1 MSSYYDNELV
11 SHMKTIKIG
20 DVTIISQIDN
30 NTELMM
36 ENFQF
41 KNGRV
46 CFTEKQN
53 KKYIMSSSSLISC
66 DVISFINE
74 LIQENIFEL
83 NEKIVSA
90 AIVGIYVV
98 STLIGGMIIGKL
110 TKSKRYLWGMV
121 LGIIYFV
128 LLLLI
133 TLGVYRTL
141 NGDSVSIV
149 TSLILCAGGGMTGG
163 MIS

>member
-1 MSSYYDNELV
+1 
-11 SHMKTIKIG
+11 
-20 DVTIISQIDN
+20 
-30 NTELMM
+30 M
-36 ENFQF
+36 ENMQ
-41 KNGRV
+41 KNIKV
-46 CFTEKQN
+46 IWWIKSLLAS
-53 KKYIMSSSSLISC
+53 YIVTGILLFVLTFFMYK
-66 DVISFINE
+66 
-74 LIQENIFEL
+74 FEL

>member
-1 MSSYYDNELV
+1 
-11 SHMKTIKIG
+11 
-20 DVTIISQIDN
+20 
-30 NTELMM
+30 M
-36 ENFQF
+36 ENMQ
-41 KNGRV
+41 KNIKV
-46 CFTEKQN
+46 IWWIKSLLAS
-53 KKYIMSSSSLISC
+53 YIVTGILLLVLPFFMYK
-66 DVISFINE
+66 
-74 LIQENIFEL
+74 FEL

-98 STLIGGMIIGKL
+98 STLIGGVIIGKL

-121 LGIIYFV
+121 LGILYFV

>member
-1 MSSYYDNELV
+1 
-11 SHMKTIKIG
+11 
-20 DVTIISQIDN
+20 
-30 NTELMM
+30 M
-36 ENFQF
+36 ENMQ
-41 KNGRV
+41 KNIKV
-46 CFTEKQN
+46 IWWIKSLLAS
-53 KKYIMSSSSLISC
+53 YIVTGILLLVLTFFMYK
-66 DVISFINE
+66 
-74 LIQENIFEL
+74 FEL

-98 STLIGGMIIGKL
+98 STLTGGMIIGKL

-149 TSLILCAGGGMTGG
+149 TSLILCAGGGMAGG

>member
-1 MSSYYDNELV
+1 MENMQKNIKVIWWIKSLLASYIVTGILLLV
-11 SHMKTIKIG
+11 STFFMYK
-20 DVTIISQIDN
+20 
-30 NTELMM
+30 
-36 ENFQF
+36 
-41 KNGRV
+41 
-46 CFTEKQN
+46 
-53 KKYIMSSSSLISC
+53 
-66 DVISFINE
+66 
-74 LIQENIFEL
+74 FEL

>member
-1 MSSYYDNELV
+1 
-11 SHMKTIKIG
+11 
-20 DVTIISQIDN
+20 
-30 NTELMM
+30 M
-36 ENFQF
+36 ENMQ
-41 KNGRV
+41 KNIKV
-46 CFTEKQN
+46 IWWIKSLLAS
-53 KKYIMSSSSLISC
+53 YIVTGILLLVLTFFMYK
-66 DVISFINE
+66 
-74 LIQENIFEL
+74 FEL
-83 NEKIVSA
+83 HEKIVSA

>member
-1 MSSYYDNELV
+1 
-11 SHMKTIKIG
+11 
-20 DVTIISQIDN
+20 
-30 NTELMM
+30 M
-36 ENFQF
+36 ENMQ
-41 KNGRV
+41 KNIKV
-46 CFTEKQN
+46 IWWIKSLLAS
-53 KKYIMSSSSLISC
+53 YIVTGILLLVLTFFMYK
-66 DVISFINE
+66 
-74 LIQENIFEL
+74 FEL

-149 TSLILCAGGGMTGG
+149 TSLILCAGGGMIGG

>member
-1 MSSYYDNELV
+1 MEQRLGKSPKI
-11 SHMKTIKIG
+11 MWMIKALLA
-20 DVTIISQIDN
+20 S
-30 NTELMM
+30 
-36 ENFQF
+36 
-41 KNGRV
+41 
-46 CFTEKQN
+46 
-53 KKYIMSSSSLISC
+53 YIMPGILLLMLT
-66 DVISFINE
+66 FFMYK
-74 LIQENIFEL
+74 FEL

-98 STLIGGMIIGKL
+98 STLVGGIIIGKL
-110 TKSKRYLWGMV
+110 TKEKCYLWGMV
-121 LGIIYFV
+121 LGILYFV

>member
-1 MSSYYDNELV
+1 
-11 SHMKTIKIG
+11 
-20 DVTIISQIDN
+20 
-30 NTELMM
+30 M
-36 ENFQF
+36 ENMQ
-41 KNGRV
+41 KNIKV
-46 CFTEKQN
+46 IWWIKSLLAS
-53 KKYIMSSSSLISC
+53 YIVTGILLLVLTFYMYK
-66 DVISFINE
+66 
-74 LIQENIFEL
+74 FEL

-98 STLIGGMIIGKL
+98 STLIGGVIIGKL

>member
-1 MSSYYDNELV
+1 
-11 SHMKTIKIG
+11 
-20 DVTIISQIDN
+20 
-30 NTELMM
+30 M
-36 ENFQF
+36 ENMQ
-41 KNGRV
+41 KNIKV
-46 CFTEKQN
+46 IWWIKSLLAS
-53 KKYIMSSSSLISC
+53 YIVTGILLLVLTFFMYK
-66 DVISFINE
+66 
-74 LIQENIFEL
+74 FEL

-98 STLIGGMIIGKL
+98 STLIGGMIIGEL

-121 LGIIYFV
+121 LGILYFV

>member
-1 MSSYYDNELV
+1 
-11 SHMKTIKIG
+11 
-20 DVTIISQIDN
+20 
-30 NTELMM
+30 M
-36 ENFQF
+36 ENMQ
-41 KNGRV
+41 KNIKV
-46 CFTEKQN
+46 IWWITSLLAS
-53 KKYIMSSSSLISC
+53 YIVTGILLLVLTFFMYK
-66 DVISFINE
+66 
-74 LIQENIFEL
+74 FEL

>member
-1 MSSYYDNELV
+1 
-11 SHMKTIKIG
+11 
-20 DVTIISQIDN
+20 
-30 NTELMM
+30 M
-36 ENFQF
+36 ENMQ
-41 KNGRV
+41 KNIKV
-46 CFTEKQN
+46 IWWIKSLLAS
-53 KKYIMSSSSLISC
+53 YIVTGILLLVLTFFMYK
-66 DVISFINE
+66 
-74 LIQENIFEL
+74 FEL

-149 TSLILCAGGGMTGG
+149 TSLIICAGGGMTGG

>member
-1 MSSYYDNELV
+1 
-11 SHMKTIKIG
+11 
-20 DVTIISQIDN
+20 
-30 NTELMM
+30 M
-36 ENFQF
+36 ENMQ
-41 KNGRV
+41 KNIKV
-46 CFTEKQN
+46 IWWIN
-53 KKYIMSSSSLISC
+53 SLLASYIVTGILLLVLTFFMYK
-66 DVISFINE
+66 
-74 LIQENIFEL
+74 FEL

>member
-1 MSSYYDNELV
+1 
-11 SHMKTIKIG
+11 
-20 DVTIISQIDN
+20 
-30 NTELMM
+30 M
-36 ENFQF
+36 ENMQ
-41 KNGRV
+41 
-46 CFTEKQN
+46 
-53 KKYIMSSSSLISC
+53 KKIKVIWWIKSLLASYIVTGISLL
-66 DVISFINE
+66 VLTFFMYK
-74 LIQENIFEL
+74 FEL

-110 TKSKRYLWGMV
+110 KKSKRYLWGMV

>member
-1 MSSYYDNELV
+1 
-11 SHMKTIKIG
+11 
-20 DVTIISQIDN
+20 
-30 NTELMM
+30 M
-36 ENFQF
+36 ENMQ
-41 KNGRV
+41 KNIKV
-46 CFTEKQN
+46 IWWIKSLLAS
-53 KKYIMSSSSLISC
+53 YIVTGILLLVLTFFMYK
-66 DVISFINE
+66 
-74 LIQENIFEL
+74 FEL

-110 TKSKRYLWGMV
+110 TKAKRYLWGMV

>member
-1 MSSYYDNELV
+1 
-11 SHMKTIKIG
+11 
-20 DVTIISQIDN
+20 
-30 NTELMM
+30 M
-36 ENFQF
+36 ENMQ
-41 KNGRV
+41 KNIKV
-46 CFTEKQN
+46 IWWIKSLLAS
-53 KKYIMSSSSLISC
+53 YIVTGILLLVLTFFMYK
-66 DVISFINE
+66 
-74 LIQENIFEL
+74 FEL

-98 STLIGGMIIGKL
+98 STGMIIGKL

>member
-1 MSSYYDNELV
+1 
-11 SHMKTIKIG
+11 
-20 DVTIISQIDN
+20 
-30 NTELMM
+30 M
-36 ENFQF
+36 ENMQ
-41 KNGRV
+41 KNIKV
-46 CFTEKQN
+46 IWWIKSLLAS
-53 KKYIMSSSSLISC
+53 YIVTGILLLVLTFFMYK
-66 DVISFINE
+66 
-74 LIQENIFEL
+74 FEL

-149 TSLILCAGGGMTGG
+149 TQKGWCEL
-163 MIS
+163 

>member
-1 MSSYYDNELV
+1 
-11 SHMKTIKIG
+11 
-20 DVTIISQIDN
+20 
-30 NTELMM
+30 M
-36 ENFQF
+36 ENMQ
-41 KNGRV
+41 KNIK
-46 CFTEKQN
+46 FIWWIKSLLAS
-53 KKYIMSSSSLISC
+53 YIVTGILLLVLTFFMYK
-66 DVISFINE
+66 
-74 LIQENIFEL
+74 FEL

-121 LGIIYFV
+121 LGILYFV

>member
-1 MSSYYDNELV
+1 METMQKNIKVIWWIKSLLASYIVTGILLLV
-11 SHMKTIKIG
+11 LTFFMYK
-20 DVTIISQIDN
+20 
-30 NTELMM
+30 
-36 ENFQF
+36 
-41 KNGRV
+41 
-46 CFTEKQN
+46 
-53 KKYIMSSSSLISC
+53 
-66 DVISFINE
+66 
-74 LIQENIFEL
+74 FEL

-149 TSLILCAGGGMTGG
+149 TSLILCAGGGMAGG

>member
-1 MSSYYDNELV
+1 
-11 SHMKTIKIG
+11 
-20 DVTIISQIDN
+20 
-30 NTELMM
+30 M
-36 ENFQF
+36 ENMQ
-41 KNGRV
+41 KNIKV
-46 CFTEKQN
+46 IWWIKSLLAS
-53 KKYIMSSSSLISC
+53 YIVTGILLLVLTFFMYK
-66 DVISFINE
+66 
-74 LIQENIFEL
+74 FEL

-98 STLIGGMIIGKL
+98 STLIGGMIIEKL

-121 LGIIYFV
+121 LGIVYFV

>member
-1 MSSYYDNELV
+1 
-11 SHMKTIKIG
+11 
-20 DVTIISQIDN
+20 
-30 NTELMM
+30 M
-36 ENFQF
+36 ENMQ
-41 KNGRV
+41 KNIKV
-46 CFTEKQN
+46 IWWIKSLLAS
-53 KKYIMSSSSLISC
+53 YIVTGILLLVLTFFMYK
-66 DVISFINE
+66 
-74 LIQENIFEL
+74 FEL

-98 STLIGGMIIGKL
+98 STLIGGVIRGKL

>member
-1 MSSYYDNELV
+1 
-11 SHMKTIKIG
+11 
-20 DVTIISQIDN
+20 
-30 NTELMM
+30 M
-36 ENFQF
+36 ENMQ
-41 KNGRV
+41 KNIKV
-46 CFTEKQN
+46 IWWIKSLLAS
-53 KKYIMSSSSLISC
+53 YIVTGILLLVLTFFMYK
-66 DVISFINE
+66 
-74 LIQENIFEL
+74 FEL

-98 STLIGGMIIGKL
+98 STLIGGVIIGKL
-110 TKSKRYLWGMV
+110 TKSKQYLWGMV
-121 LGIIYFV
+121 LGILYFV

>member
-1 MSSYYDNELV
+1 MCGRISWKANGVIKFAEAVIFAGSGSYLV
-11 SHMKTIKIG
+11 VDKEERDG
-20 DVTIISQIDN
+20 
-30 NTELMM
+30 EYA
-36 ENFQF
+36 
-41 KNGRV
+41 
-46 CFTEKQN
+46 
-53 KKYIMSSSSLISC
+53 KKYKGHMVVKLLL
-66 DVISFINE
+66 VLTFFMYK
-74 LIQENIFEL
+74 FEL

>member
-1 MSSYYDNELV
+1 
-11 SHMKTIKIG
+11 
-20 DVTIISQIDN
+20 
-30 NTELMM
+30 M
-36 ENFQF
+36 ENMQ
-41 KNGRV
+41 KNIKV
-46 CFTEKQN
+46 IWWIKSLLAS
-53 KKYIMSSSSLISC
+53 YIVTGILLLVLTFFMYK
-66 DVISFINE
+66 
-74 LIQENIFEL
+74 FEL

-149 TSLILCAGGGMTGG
+149 TSLILCARGGMTGG

>member
-1 MSSYYDNELV
+1 
-11 SHMKTIKIG
+11 
-20 DVTIISQIDN
+20 
-30 NTELMM
+30 M
-36 ENFQF
+36 ENMQ
-41 KNGRV
+41 KNIKV
-46 CFTEKQN
+46 IWWIKSLLAS
-53 KKYIMSSSSLISC
+53 YIVTGILLLVLTFFMYK
-66 DVISFINE
+66 
-74 LIQENIFEL
+74 FEL

-149 TSLILCAGGGMTGG
+149 TSMILCAGGGMTGG

>member
-1 MSSYYDNELV
+1 
-11 SHMKTIKIG
+11 
-20 DVTIISQIDN
+20 
-30 NTELMM
+30 M
-36 ENFQF
+36 ENMQ
-41 KNGRV
+41 KNIKV
-46 CFTEKQN
+46 IWWIKSLLAS
-53 KKYIMSSSSLISC
+53 YIVNGILLLVLTFFMYK
-66 DVISFINE
+66 
-74 LIQENIFEL
+74 FEL

>member
-1 MSSYYDNELV
+1 
-11 SHMKTIKIG
+11 
-20 DVTIISQIDN
+20 
-30 NTELMM
+30 M
-36 ENFQF
+36 ENMQ
-41 KNGRV
+41 KNIKV
-46 CFTEKQN
+46 IWWIKSLLAS
-53 KKYIMSSSSLISC
+53 YIVTGILLLVLTFFMYK
-66 DVISFINE
+66 
-74 LIQENIFEL
+74 FEL

-98 STLIGGMIIGKL
+98 STLIGGVIIGKL

-141 NGDSVSIV
+141 NGDSVSII

>member
-1 MSSYYDNELV
+1 
-11 SHMKTIKIG
+11 
-20 DVTIISQIDN
+20 
-30 NTELMM
+30 M
-36 ENFQF
+36 ENMQ
-41 KNGRV
+41 KNIKV
-46 CFTEKQN
+46 IWWIKSLLAS
-53 KKYIMSSSSLISC
+53 YIVTGILLLVLTFFMYK
-66 DVISFINE
+66 
-74 LIQENIFEL
+74 FEL

-141 NGDSVSIV
+141 NEDSVSIV

>member
-1 MSSYYDNELV
+1 
-11 SHMKTIKIG
+11 
-20 DVTIISQIDN
+20 
-30 NTELMM
+30 M
-36 ENFQF
+36 ENMQ
-41 KNGRV
+41 KNIKV
-46 CFTEKQN
+46 IWWIKSLLAS
-53 KKYIMSSSSLISC
+53 YIVTGILLLVLTFFMYK
-66 DVISFINE
+66 
-74 LIQENIFEL
+74 FEL

-149 TSLILCAGGGMTGG
+149 TSLILCAGGGMTGS

>member
-1 MSSYYDNELV
+1 
-11 SHMKTIKIG
+11 
-20 DVTIISQIDN
+20 
-30 NTELMM
+30 M
-36 ENFQF
+36 ENMQ
-41 KNGRV
+41 KNIKV
-46 CFTEKQN
+46 IWWIKSLLAS
-53 KKYIMSSSSLISC
+53 YIVTGILLLILT
-66 DVISFINE
+66 FFMYK
-74 LIQENIFEL
+74 FEL